1 MASLARTVPKAADLA
16 SLARTV
22 PKPLANVH
30 PSLSVRVD
38 PFATGRRH
46 DTRYEGSTLPKLIVD
61 TWGSP

>member
-1 MASLARTVPKAADLA
+1 MKFFFFGGEAADLASLARTVPKAADLA

-38 PFATGRRH
+38 P
-46 DTRYEGSTLPKLIVD
+46 LIS
-61 TWGSP
+61 WS